1 MSSTSALRY
10 SVPDAG
16 VADGCQLT
24 TEKERQCA
32 ATFAVLTTSR
42 FKRAH
47 KTHAFNQP
55 AGAPYPDR
63 TAEGLGPSTTR
74 SEDVALTLFAEL
86 CERVPDAATRASL
99 LGVATTL
106 DEAWLRGERL
116 PVLRAHRRRLERA
129 LKGSRNLGAAD
140 DSA

>member
-1 MSSTSALRY
+1 M
-10 SVPDAG
+10 PDPR
-16 VADGCQLT
+16 VADSCQLT
-24 TEKERQCA
+24 TEKERQGA
-32 ATFAVLTTSR
+32 ATFARLDH
-42 FKRAH
+42 FPLQA
-47 KTHAFNQP
+47 
-55 AGAPYPDR
+55 
-63 TAEGLGPSTTR
+63 R
-74 SEDVALTLFAEL
+74 SH

-116 PVLRAHRRRLERA
+116 PVLRAHRKRLERA